1 MQAEDTKDQ
10 INEGNATFY
19 KVADFELI
27 LSEEIR
33 AILIKKQWQIGNY
46 QSIIL
51 GNKSYQR

>member
-27 LSEEIR
+27 RSEEIR
-33 AILIKKQWQIGNY
+33 AILIKK
-46 QSIIL
+46 
-51 GNKSYQR
+51 